1 MVGRYNSVVS
11 FVETN
16 GLQQE
21 ANIMWGED
29 WEPCDDV
36 HMIEE
41 LLGKEFP
48 NQYLVSF
55 LENVKEDDILV
66 TYYNGVTPE
75 QINATAINIIKVG
88 QDLGY
93 IPMFDGTFFSIE
105 DYDDLL
111 NAIHHKIKDLLK

>member
-1 MVGRYNSVVS
+1 MIGRYNSVVS

-16 GLQQE
+16 QLQEE

-36 HMIEE
+36 HMIEQ

-66 TYYNGVTPE
+66 TYYNGVNPE
-75 QINATAINIIKVG
+75 QVKSTTLKIMEGAFE
-88 QDLGY
+88 LGY
-93 IPMFDGTFFSIE
+93 LPDYESNHMFDLQDMIE
-105 DYDDLL
+105 
-111 NAIHHKIKDLLK
+111 NKIKELLKLN